1 VLPQLRERHR
11 PRRSVDPHR
20 ERLRAQQHLDQ
31 PPTKEHLDDLFQ
43 NRQQAGV
50 VDADASPQP
59 IGDASALREVPV
71 LARQPAEGAGD
82 EAGDLGALGGGV

>member
-1 VLPQLRERHR
+1 M
-11 PRRSVDPHR
+11 
-20 ERLRAQQHLDQ
+20 
-31 PPTKEHLDDLFQ
+31 
-43 NRQQAGV
+43 

-59 IGDASALREVPV
+59 IGDAFALREVPV

>member
-1 VLPQLRERHR
+1 M
-11 PRRSVDPHR
+11 
-20 ERLRAQQHLDQ
+20 
-31 PPTKEHLDDLFQ
+31 
-43 NRQQAGV
+43 